1 MFFPEQQSSSRLKHL
16 LVLIPV
22 WQPDIRLSALVE
34 ELAAYG
40 FAAVFIID
48 DGSDRD
54 SAAVFDHLKTFS
66 TVHLLRHA
74 VNLGKGRALKTGFHY
89 VLSQMPQ
96 IEGVITADADGQ
108 HTAADIAAVAKAME
122 SGREQVVLGV
132 RKFGN
137 DAPLRNRFGNVLTKH
152 IFGLVTGIKI
162 SDTQTGLRAFPRS
175 LLPMLKTLPG
185 ERYEYEMAVLAH
197 VCRHVGKPHEIP
209 IQTIYLDE
217 NRTSHFHPIWDSMR
231 IYFVLVRFCLSSF
244 LIEAPSTKPG

>member
-1 MFFPEQQSSSRLKHL
+1 MSSPEQPSSSHLEHL
-16 LVLIPV
+16 LVLIPA
-22 WQPDIRLSALVE
+22 WRPDIRLSALVE

-40 FAAVFIID
+40 FAAVLIVD

-54 SAAVFDHLKTFS
+54 SAAVFDHLKTIP

-74 VNLGKGRALKTGFHY
+74 VNLGKGRALKTGFNY
-89 VLSQMPQ
+89 VLSQMPK

-122 SGREQVVLGV
+122 SGSKQVVLGV
-132 RKFGN
+132 RIFGN
-137 DAPLRNRFGNVLTKH
+137 DVPWRNRFGNVLTKH
-152 IFGLVTGIKI
+152 IFWLVTGTQI

-185 ERYEYEMAVLAH
+185 ERYEYEMAVLAY
-197 VCRHVGKPHEIP
+197 VCRHVGKPREIP
-209 IQTIYLDE
+209 IQTIYIDG

-231 IYFVLVRFCLSSF
+231 IYFVLVRFSLFSF
-244 LIEAPSTKPG
+244 LIEAPPTKPG

>member
-1 MFFPEQQSSSRLKHL
+1 MSSPEQQSSSRLEHL

-40 FAAVFIID
+40 FAAVLIID

-54 SAAVFDHLKTFS
+54 GAAVFDHLKTIS

-74 VNLGKGRALKTGFHY
+74 VNLGKGRALKTGFNY
-89 VLSQMPQ
+89 VLSEMPQ

-108 HTAADIAAVAKAME
+108 HTPADIAAIADALE
-122 SGREQVVLGV
+122 SGREEVVLGV
-132 RKFGN
+132 RRFEKN
-137 DAPLRNRFGNVLTKH
+137 VPLRNLFGNILTKH
-152 IFGLVTGIKI
+152 IFGFVTGIKI

-175 LLPMLKTLPG
+175 LLPKLKILPG
-185 ERYEYEMAVLAH
+185 ERYEYEMTALMY
-197 VCRHVGKPHEIP
+197 VCRHLGKPREIP

-217 NRTSHFHPIWDSMR
+217 KRTSHFHPILDSMR
-231 IYFVLVRFCLSSF
+231 IYFALVRFYLSS
-244 LIEAPSTKPG
+244 LL